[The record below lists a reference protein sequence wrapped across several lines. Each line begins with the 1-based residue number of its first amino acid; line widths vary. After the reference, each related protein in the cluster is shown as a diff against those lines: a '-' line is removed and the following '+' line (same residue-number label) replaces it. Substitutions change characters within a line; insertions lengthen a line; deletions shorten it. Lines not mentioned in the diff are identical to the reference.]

1 MADRFKNAADL
12 LCNSFAG
19 IPPLIRQKQGA
30 FVPFGAGVTQ
40 KKAVGF
46 QIVHRTGNGRLVLLT
61 MLAQL
66 R

>member
-12 LCNSFAG
+12 LCNPFTG
-19 IPPLIRQKQGA
+19 VPPLLRQEQGA
-30 FVPFGAGVTQ
+30 FVPLGAGAAQ
-40 KKAVGF
+40 EKAVGL
-46 QIVHRTGNGRLVLLT
+46 QIVHRAGNGRLVLLT